1 MMDIYAKMEMI
12 IKRVLHFHQMKMG
25 FLFSQ
30 KEIVEL
36 PNGGKFL
43 CWKTGNI
50 LGFDLNVKQVG
61 FGLLEVTIG
70 NWRTTNQM
78 KISLL

>member
-12 IKRVLHFHQMKMG
+12 IKRVLHFHHKKMG
-25 FLFSQ
+25 SKLSQ

-43 CWKTGNI
+43 CWKIGYI
-50 LGFDLNVKQVG
+50 LGFD
-61 FGLLEVTIG
+61 
-70 NWRTTNQM
+70 
-78 KISLL
+78 